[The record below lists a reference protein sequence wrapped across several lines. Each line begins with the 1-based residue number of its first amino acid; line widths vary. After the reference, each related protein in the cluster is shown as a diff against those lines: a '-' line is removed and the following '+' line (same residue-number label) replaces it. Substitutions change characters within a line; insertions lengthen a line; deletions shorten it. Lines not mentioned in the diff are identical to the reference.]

1 VGPFRTGEQ
10 EVTQAPQPGQEISL
24 EQMSG
29 GALARMRPDLRIG
42 AALPPA
48 GRQRLGSGSPGAWHT
63 RAVWATMPGWLVMTA
78 GPSCG
83 GWP

>member
-1 VGPFRTGEQ
+1 
-10 EVTQAPQPGQEISL
+10 VTRAPQPCQETPV

-29 GALARMRPDLRIG
+29 GVLARMRPDLSIS
-42 AALPPA
+42 AALVSP
-48 GRQRLGSGSPGAWHT
+48 GGSVRVAAAQGAWHA
-63 RAVWATMPGWLVMTA
+63 RAAGATMPGWLVMTA